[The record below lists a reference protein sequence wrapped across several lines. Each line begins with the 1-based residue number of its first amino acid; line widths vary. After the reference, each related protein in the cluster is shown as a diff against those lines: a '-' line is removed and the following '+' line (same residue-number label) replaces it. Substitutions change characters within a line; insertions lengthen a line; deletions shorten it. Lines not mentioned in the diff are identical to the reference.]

1 MKMMKRMMAF
11 LLLLFLL
18 SVPGFRAAAGEQ
30 PVALMDPVLDLADIW
45 PDAAENEFRDA
56 ALEIDGIGNT
66 DVVLLS
72 VRLLYFDLLGERTY
86 GSITEFADDFYWN
99 CGFGGNDGQRSGIIL
114 VISNEPGNR
123 QFCVRTFGREQ
134 EAYSLEDLTY
144 LEDSIQP
151 LLIGGDF
158 EGAARKYLEL
168 AAVHEAKG
176 TFAEESTKNA
186 ESSQLLWTFGLAAL
200 VAWAIT
206 SSMKR
211 RMRPVQ
217 KATAAR
223 NYTVRG
229 SYQLR
234 HYDEIYLGTTVTKMP
249 RGQNRQGGAGG
260 PSAGGRRF

>member
-1 MKMMKRMMAF
+1 MKTMKMIKHTAA
-11 LLLLFLL
+11 LLLLVLLFL
-18 SVPGFRAAAGEQ
+18 PGLRASAEEQ

-45 PDAAENEFRDA
+45 SDAAENEFRDA
-56 ALEIDGIGNT
+56 ALKLDETGNT

-72 VRLLYFDLLGERTY
+72 VRLLYFDYLGEKTY
-86 GSITEFADDFYWN
+86 GSITEFADDFYGN

-123 QFCVRTFGREQ
+123 QFCVRTFGRER
-134 EAYSLEDLTY
+134 EAYGAEDLAY
-144 LEDSIQP
+144 LEESIQP

-176 TFAEESTKNA
+176 TFAEESPAKA
-186 ESSQLLWTFGLAAL
+186 ESSNFLWTFGLAAL

-217 KATAAR
+217 QATAAR

-249 RGQNRQGGAGG
+249 RGQTRQGG